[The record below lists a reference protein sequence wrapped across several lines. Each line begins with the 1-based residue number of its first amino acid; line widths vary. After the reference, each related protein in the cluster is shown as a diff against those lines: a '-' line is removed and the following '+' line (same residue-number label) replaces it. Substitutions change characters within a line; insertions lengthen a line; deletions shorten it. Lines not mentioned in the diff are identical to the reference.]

1 MTARRACKWM
11 KEKAVR
17 ILGTFSRE
25 TVFHVLSLGIIETS
39 NKIYSIKK
47 YRNSKSTK
55 AFAFFIIRKVRLK
68 KKIGKNGA
76 ESQLKIKNEL

>member
-47 YRNSKSTK
+47 YRNIKSTK
-55 AFAFFIIRKVRLK
+55 AIAFFIIRKVRLK

>member
-47 YRNSKSTK
+47 YRNIKSTK